1 MLHCPLCAAR
11 WFWGPAASRRGG
23 PPSVPPPGRVKA
35 LAAAVTL
42 AITLAAA
49 AGPSWAAPAVP
60 RADVAGELPVGAPSA
75 CRRLPPLPTPP
86 AEGDPSR
93 HDVTRYG
100 ARADDDQPDDAAVE
114 RALAALQ
121 PGDWLVFPPGR
132 YLQSRSW
139 FVTTPGVTL
148 WGPGA
153 RVHALDPADL
163 TIGLRAD
170 GQRLIGFTL
179 SAATGRRRSEMNTA
193 RITVAPG
200 RQPREDLL
208 PVSGVLVRGNRIEP
222 ATDVA
227 AELPAGAS
235 GGIFV
240 YRAERFTIA
249 ENTLRGTLA
258 DGIHIT
264 AASHDGRVVGNRVTG
279 TGDDPIATVSYLGRD
294 GMARLRAG
302 QAPLNEPLS
311 EPVSDIVIEGNV
323 VGGNPWGRGL
333 AVIGS
338 RRITLRGNRVTGVEH
353 AAGIIVAQEGVYQTP
368 GAREVLVEGNAIRNI
383 QVAPPHPDPAR
394 RRPRTGHAGIEIHAF
409 GNDAADLARPAIAER
424 LAVRDVLVRDNL
436 VEQVAASGIRVGADS
451 APGLIADVRLLRNRV
466 ERSGGSAVQ
475 LVQPQAVSRLCPP
488 GAVTPECRG
497 DDGPIP
503 GARVDC
509 ASLP

>member
-1 MLHCPLCAAR
+1 
-11 WFWGPAASRRGG
+11 
-23 PPSVPPPGRVKA
+23 VD
-35 LAAAVTL
+35 AVTFALWLVMSL
-42 AITLAAA
+42 AVAPR
-49 AGPSWAAPAVP
+49 PSRAEPPFP
-60 RADVAGELPVGAPSA
+60 RADVAAELPASPSSA

-86 AEGDPSR
+86 AEGDPTR
-93 HDVTRYG
+93 HDVTRHG
-100 ARADDDQPDDAAVE
+100 ARPDDDQPDDAAVE

-132 YLQSRSW
+132 YLQARSW

-170 GQRLIGFTL
+170 GLRLIGFTL
-179 SAATGRRRSEMNTA
+179 TAATGRRRSEMNTA

-200 RQPREDLL
+200 RQPREEGL

-222 ATDVA
+222 AAEAA

-249 ENTLRGTLA
+249 ENTVRGTLA
-258 DGIHIT
+258 DGIHVT

-279 TGDDPIATVSYLGRD
+279 TGDDPIAAVSYLGRD

-302 QAPLNEPLS
+302 QAPLN

-338 RRITLRGNRVTGVEH
+338 RRITLRGNRVSGVEH

-368 GAREVLVEGNAIRNI
+368 GPREVLVEGNAIRDI
-383 QVAPPHPDPAR
+383 QVAEPHPDPAR
-394 RRPRTGHAGIEIHAF
+394 RKRRTGHAGIEIHAF

-424 LAVRDVLVRDNL
+424 LAVRDVLVRDN
-436 VEQVAASGIRVGADS
+436 VVDHVAASGIRVGADS
-451 APGLIADVRLLRNRV
+451 APGLIAGVRLLRNRV

-488 GAVTPECRG
+488 GAVTPECRD

>member
-1 MLHCPLCAAR
+1 MASSLPRRDRPHRALGLRLAPTLTLLLIALVGV
-11 WFWGPAASRRGG
+11 GPTS
-23 PPSVPPPGRVKA
+23 
-35 LAAAVTL
+35 AV
-42 AITLAAA
+42 
-49 AGPSWAAPAVP
+49 GVPAVP
-60 RADVAGELPVGAPSA
+60 LAVVTAELPAGAASV

-86 AEGDPSR
+86 PEGSPTH

-100 ARADDDQPDDAAVE
+100 ARADDDQPDDDAVE
-114 RALAALQ
+114 RALAVLR

-132 YLQSRSW
+132 YLQAHSW

-153 RVHALDPADL
+153 QVHALDPADL

-179 SAATGRRRSEMNTA
+179 TATSGRRRSEMATA
-193 RITVAPG
+193 RVTVAPG
-200 RQPREDLL
+200 RHPREEGL

-222 ATDVA
+222 EASANATSD
-227 AELPAGAS
+227 LPAGAS

-240 YRAERFTIA
+240 YRAERFTVA
-249 ENTLRGTLA
+249 ENTVRGTLA

-279 TGDDPIATVSYLGRD
+279 TGDDPIATVSYLGRE

-302 QAPLNEPLS
+302 QAPLNEP
-311 EPVSDIVIEGNV
+311 VSDVVIEANV
-323 VGGNPWGRGL
+323 VGANPWGRGL

-338 RRITLRGNRVTGVEH
+338 RRITLRGNRVAGVEH
-353 AAGIIVAQEGVYQTP
+353 AAGILVAQEGVYQTP
-368 GAREVLVEGNAIRNI
+368 GPREVLVEGNAIRDI
-383 QVAPPHPDPAR
+383 QVAAPSADPER

-409 GNDAADLARPAIAER
+409 GNDAADLAQPAIAER
-424 LAVRDVLVRDNL
+424 LALRDVLVRNNL
-436 VEQVAASGIRVGADS
+436 VEHVAASGIRVGADS
-451 APGLIADVRLLRNRV
+451 APGLLSGVRLLRNRV

-475 LVQPQAVSRLCPP
+475 LVQPQAVTRFCEP
-488 GAVTPECRG
+488 GSVTPDCRG
-497 DDGPIP
+497 DDGPLP

>member
-1 MLHCPLCAAR
+1 MAPSLPRRNRLPRPLWLSPTLMLILAQGSPPGRAA
-11 WFWGPAASRRGG
+11 AA
-23 PPSVPPPGRVKA
+23 SVPP
-35 LAAAVTL
+35 
-42 AITLAAA
+42 
-49 AGPSWAAPAVP
+49 VP
-60 RADVAGELPVGAPSA
+60 LADVAAELPAGAASA
-75 CRRLPPLPTPP
+75 CRRLPPLPVPP
-86 AEGDPSR
+86 PEGSPNR
-93 HDVTRYG
+93 HEVTRYG
-100 ARADDDQPDDAAVE
+100 ARPDDDQPDDAAVE

-132 YLQSRSW
+132 YLQARSW

-179 SAATGRRRSEMNTA
+179 TATGDRRRSEMNTA

-200 RQPREDLL
+200 RQPREEGL

-222 ATDVA
+222 PVGSASV
-227 AELPAGAS
+227 PAGAS
-235 GGIFV
+235 GGVFV

-249 ENTLRGTLA
+249 ENTVRGTLA

-302 QAPLNEPLS
+302 QAPLNEP
-311 EPVSDIVIEGNV
+311 VSDVVIEGNA

-338 RRITLRGNRVTGVEH
+338 RRITLRGNRIEGVEH
-353 AAGIIVAQEGVYQTP
+353 AAGILVAQEGVYQTP
-368 GAREVLVEGNAIRNI
+368 GPREVLVEGNAIRDI

-409 GNDAADLARPAIAER
+409 GNDAADLARPGIAER
-424 LAVRDVLVRDNL
+424 LALRDVLVRDNL

-451 APGLIADVRLLRNRV
+451 APGLLSGVRLLRNRV

-488 GAVTPECRG
+488 GDLRPECRG
-497 DDGPIP
+497 EDGPVP